1 MTISSRGLA
10 WLAAALATPAAAQV
24 AHVQLREPVRLVGPE
39 RPEKGGGAAI
49 YIVKLRAPGAAS
61 LKRTPADFASEKP
74 ASGNMRRATAATAE
88 SHAKVL
94 EQTHDRLLAGIG
106 AASAKIYSYRYSVNG
121 FAARLTPAQVA
132 RLAQNPEVERIW
144 QDADHRVQTNNSA
157 IFLGLQ
163 NGDGGLRAD
172 LGLRG
177 EGIVVGVI
185 DSGVAPNHP
194 SLVDT
199 EDRTPRGCRSEWARS
214 SWLGLWLCSGYRR
227 NPPTAVVYDPPVG
240 FTGACETGDGFEA
253 SACNNKLV
261 GARFYLDGFLERYEL
276 DPREFRSPKDAD
288 GHGTHIATIVAGNSV
303 DASLLGTRVAR
314 VAGIAPRARIAV
326 YKACWLK
333 PGDTRGTCA
342 SSDLVRAIDDAVA
355 DGVDIINYSVG
366 GLETEL
372 DAPDDLALLDA
383 LDAGVLTVV
392 AAGNDGPELG
402 TIGSPSSAPWVLTV
416 AAATQAGDFFDEAIE
431 ITSPASLAEPLLMRE
446 ASFTPPLSR
455 DEPIE
460 ELLVT
465 ADDGQSSGASRSSR
479 DACSALVNADEIEGN
494 VALIERGGCEFQVK
508 IAYAQEAGA
517 VAVVVY
523 NNDAA
528 PPTTMN
534 GDTGSVDIP
543 AVMIGNADGQ
553 VLVDRLAA
561 DAEDDDEETE
571 EEQVRVKLARGIFT
585 TLQGSG
591 NTVADFSSR
600 GPSLSDATFLKPD
613 VAAPGV
619 DILGGQTPDVA
630 NGLRG
635 ELFQYLSG
643 TSQAAPEVSGIA
655 ALLKE
660 AHPNW
665 SPSALKSALMTS
677 AYGGL
682 RRQNGDLTDGFDV
695 GAGHIAPN
703 FAVDP
708 GLVYDSTFAD
718 HAAYL
723 CGAHEPPFAAS
734 DCAAHAAAGY
744 PSTAVDLN
752 LPSIGVSELVSG
764 DTVRRRVTNVGPPA
778 SFSAEVVPP
787 PNLDVNVE
795 PSTLVLGTGETAE
808 FSIRFGDLGAAR
820 DEWTFGQLAWRST
833 THRVASPIAV
843 RPVTLRAP
851 PEIHLS
857 GRQGQASLPVAF
869 GYSGAYGATV
879 HGLRLPTLDANG
891 QVPTAFVDD
900 DPTNTFDPASIS
912 PLSCPSV
919 VRAVS
924 AHCLILPANQL
935 YFRAALFDEHTDGAD
950 DLDLYL
956 FRCAGTQC
964 VQLAKSDG
972 VTSDEE
978 INIVRPAE
986 GSYVLL
992 VHGFETDEVVGGPGA
1007 NYSLF
1012 TWSFG
1017 ANDNLGNLTVTAP
1030 TSAANGSRVDFEL
1043 AWSGLMPESRYLGA
1057 ISHTT
1062 PNGFYGLSIVNLVTR

>member
-1 MTISSRGLA
+1 
-10 WLAAALATPAAAQV
+10 
-24 AHVQLREPVRLVGPE
+24 
-39 RPEKGGGAAI
+39 
-49 YIVKLRAPGAAS
+49 
-61 LKRTPADFASEKP
+61 
-74 ASGNMRRATAATAE
+74 
-88 SHAKVL
+88 
-94 EQTHDRLLAGIG
+94 
-106 AASAKIYSYRYSVNG
+106 
-121 FAARLTPAQVA
+121 
-132 RLAQNPEVERIW
+132 
-144 QDADHRVQTNNSA
+144 
-157 IFLGLQ
+157 
-163 NGDGGLRAD
+163 
-172 LGLRG
+172 
-177 EGIVVGVI
+177 
-185 DSGVAPNHP
+185 
-194 SLVDT
+194 
-199 EDRTPRGCRSEWARS
+199 
-214 SWLGLWLCSGYRR
+214 LWLCSGYRR
-227 NPPTAVVYDPPVG
+227 HPPTAVVYDPPVG
-240 FTGACETGDGFEA
+240 FSGACQTGEGFEA
-253 SACNNKLV
+253 TACNNKLV
-261 GARFYLDGFLERYEL
+261 GARFYLDGFLEQYEL

-288 GHGTHIATIVAGNSV
+288 GHGTHIATIVAGNAV

-314 VAGIAPRARIAV
+314 ITGIAPRARIAV

-333 PGDTRGTCA
+333 PSDTRATCA

-416 AAATQAGDFFDEAIE
+416 AASTQAGEFFDEAIE
-431 ITSPASLAEPLLMRE
+431 ITSPDSLAEPILMRE

-455 DEPIE
+455 DDPIE

-465 ADDGQSSGASRSSR
+465 ADDGQSGGSGRSSR
-479 DACSALVNADEIEGN
+479 DACTPLVNADEIEGN

-508 IAYAQEAGA
+508 IAHAQEAGA
-517 VAVVVY
+517 VAVIVY
-523 NNDAA
+523 NDSG

-534 GDTGSVDIP
+534 GDAGSVDIP

-561 DAEDDDEETE
+561 DAEDDDEEPE
-571 EEQVRVKLARGIFT
+571 EEQVRVRLARGIFT
-585 TLQGSG
+585 ALQGSG

-600 GPSLSDATFLKPD
+600 GPSLSNPTFLKPD

-619 DILGGQTPDVA
+619 DILGGQTPEVA

-643 TSQAAPEVSGIA
+643 TSQAAPEVSGVA

-665 SPSALKSALMTS
+665 SPSSLKSALMTS

-682 RRQNGDLTDGFDV
+682 RRQNGGLADGFDV
-695 GAGHIAPN
+695 GSGHIAPN
-703 FAVDP
+703 SAVDP
-708 GLVYDSTFAD
+708 GLVYDSVFSD

-723 CGAHEPPFAAS
+723 CGAHEPPFDAS
-734 DCAAHAAAGY
+734 ECAAHAAAGY
-744 PSTAVDLN
+744 SSAAVDLN
-752 LPSIGVSELVSG
+752 LPSIGVAELVSG
-764 DTVRRRVTNVGPPA
+764 DTVLRRVTNVGPPA

-787 PNLDVNVE
+787 PNLEVTVD
-795 PSTLVLGTGETAE
+795 PSSLVLGTGETAQ
-808 FSIRFGDLGAAR
+808 FTLRFADLGAAR
-820 DEWTFGQLAWRST
+820 DEWSFGQLAWRSA
-833 THRVASPIAV
+833 THRVASPIAA

-851 PEIHLS
+851 PEIFLS
-857 GRQGQASLPVAF
+857 GRQGSASLPVAF
-869 GYSGAYGATV
+869 GYTGAYGATV
-879 HGLRLPTLDANG
+879 HGLRLPTLDGNG
-891 QVPTAFVDD
+891 QVPTGFVAD
-900 DPTNTFDPASIS
+900 DPTNSFDPARIS
-912 PLSCPSV
+912 PLACPSV
-919 VRAVS
+919 VLAVS
-924 AHCLILPANQL
+924 AHCIAVPSNQL

-956 FRCAGTQC
+956 FRCAGAQC

-986 GSYVLL
+986 GAYILL
-992 VHGFETDEVVGGPGA
+992 VHGFETDDVAGGPGA

-1017 ANDNLGNLTVTAP
+1017 ANDDVGNLAVTAP
-1030 TSAANGSRVDFEL
+1030 MSAANGARVDFEL
-1043 AWSGLMPESRYLGA
+1043 AWSGLTPESRYLGA

-1062 PNGFYGLSIVNLVTR
+1062 PSGFYGMSIVNLVTR